1 MNQPTLMKCL
11 SERQFLVLILLWF
24 VFTLTIKLLLDSSE
38 ACLAPLPTPVL
49 NFQSN
54 LSNASLFGG
63 VLLLWSQTLLVA
75 NLGHFSQSA
84 SVQ

>member
-1 MNQPTLMKCL
+1 MKCL
-11 SERQFLVLILLWF
+11 SERQFLVLILPKLVLW
-24 VFTLTIKLLLDSSE
+24 LTVKLLLDSGE
-38 ACLAPLPTPVL
+38 ACLALLPTPVL

-54 LSNASLFGG
+54 LSNASLFGE
-63 VLLLWSQTLLVA
+63 VLLLLSQTLLVA

>member
-1 MNQPTLMKCL
+1 MKCL
-11 SERQFLVLILLWF
+11 SERHFPVLILPCF
-24 VFTLTIKLLLDSSE
+24 VLSLTVKLLLDSGE
-38 ACLAPLPTPVL
+38 ACLAPLLTPVL

-54 LSNASLFGG
+54 LSNASLFGE